1 MMKCCGPRLIEHLEQ
16 LFGMVWGE
24 GVVPQDWK
32 NALIPK
38 KGDLSYTDNW
48 RGISL
53 LDVVGKLFAKTIQ
66 GRLQTVAEEVL
77 MDSQCGYRRGRG
89 CVDMIFGARQ
99 LIEKTMEH

>member
-1 MMKCCGPRLIEHLEQ
+1 MMKCCGPRLIKHLEQ
-16 LFGMVWGE
+16 LFGTVWGE

-32 NALIPK
+32 DALMVPIPK

-77 MDSQCGYRRGRG
+77 MDSQWWLQKRKGLCGYDLRGKA
-89 CVDMIFGARQ
+89 VD
-99 LIEKTMEH
+99 